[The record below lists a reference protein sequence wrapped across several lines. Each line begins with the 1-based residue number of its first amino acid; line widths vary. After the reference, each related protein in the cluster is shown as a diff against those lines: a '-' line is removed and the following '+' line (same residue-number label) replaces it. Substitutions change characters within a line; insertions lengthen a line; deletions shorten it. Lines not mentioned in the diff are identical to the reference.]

1 MLSRS
6 ACSGWPVASPWNT
19 PMGHSLLLNA
29 LVYLAAAVIAVPIAK
44 RFGMGAVLGYLLAG
58 IAIGPWG
65 LRLIIEVDDILH
77 FSEFGVVLLLFMIGL
92 ELEPKRLWSLRRPIF
107 GWGGAQVACVAT
119 ALAVA
124 AMLAGV
130 DWKVALIGALGLSLS
145 STAIALATLEERN
158 LKTTPT
164 GSAAFSILLFQDIA
178 AIPMIAIVPLLGVAA
193 AEGSGKGWLG
203 ALRVAAVLLALIV
216 GGRYLLR
223 PILRTIANTG
233 MREIF
238 TAFALLLVIS
248 IALLMQWIG
257 MSMALGAFMAGVL
270 LADSEYRHALESDLE
285 PFKGLLLGLFFIA
298 VGMSVDFGVFL
309 ASPGLI
315 LMLVGAFLAI
325 KITALFGLARVFALP
340 RSQHA
345 LFAFLLSQGGEF
357 AFVVFGAAE
366 TAHVFSAN
374 VASILVVVVALSM
387 VATPLL
393 LLLHDRVLAPLWR
406 EARERPA
413 DIIETQEDHVIIAG
427 FGRFGQIVGRLLLAN
442 QIKLTVLDHDPE
454 QIELLRKFGTK
465 VFYGDAT
472 RVDLLQAAGAGE
484 ARALVVA
491 VDTIED
497 SLALVEAVRRNF
509 PDLKIMARARNVTH
523 LYDLMDRG
531 VTIIERETFE
541 SALQLGQSVLRHLG
555 YGAFRARQAA
565 QKFRLHNIK
574 SLHAVY
580 PYYKDQEQY
589 ISMARQSRDE
599 LNAMFARDL
608 EALESE
614 RSAPWNDADARP
626 LSIEPRADDS
636 GDPV

>member
-1 MLSRS
+1 ME
-6 ACSGWPVASPWNT
+6 
-19 PMGHSLLLNA
+19 HSLLLNA

-65 LRLIIEVDDILH
+65 LRLISNVDDILH

-107 GWGGAQVACVAT
+107 GWGGAQVAGVSA
-119 ALAVA
+119 ALAGA
-124 AMLAGV
+124 AMLAGI

-178 AIPMIAIVPLLGVAA
+178 AIPMIAVVPLLGVAA
-193 AEGSGKGWLG
+193 AQGSGKGWLG
-203 ALRVAAVLLALIV
+203 ALRVAGVLLALIV

-223 PILRTIANTG
+223 PILRTIAKTG

-298 VGMSVDFGVFL
+298 VGMSVDFGVFF

-325 KITALFGLARVFALP
+325 KIAVLFALARLFAIP

-374 VASILVVVVALSM
+374 VASTLVVVVALSM
-387 VATPLL
+387 VTTPLL

-406 EARERPA
+406 EAKKRPA

-472 RVDLLQAAGAGE
+472 RVDLLQAAGAGK

-491 VDTIED
+491 VDSIED
-497 SLALVEAVRRNF
+497 SLALVDAVRRNF
-509 PDLKIMARARNVTH
+509 PDLKI
-523 LYDLMDRG
+523 
-531 VTIIERETFE
+531 
-541 SALQLGQSVLRHLG
+541 
-555 YGAFRARQAA
+555 
-565 QKFRLHNIK
+565 
-574 SLHAVY
+574 
-580 PYYKDQEQY
+580 
-589 ISMARQSRDE
+589 
-599 LNAMFARDL
+599 
-608 EALESE
+608 
-614 RSAPWNDADARP
+614 
-626 LSIEPRADDS
+626 
-636 GDPV
+636 